1 MAVKMLKCNEVQKY
15 IKPYVE
21 GNTDIFETIEL
32 IEHIEKCEDCYEE
45 LEIYYILINGLKK
58 IDNDEDGAFNIKK
71 ELNDRIKNSKKKIR
85 LYKSFREYSRLIYSL
100 ANISMIALMAYVVV
114 RYPIRML

>member
-1 MAVKMLKCNEVQKY
+1 MLKCNEVQKY
-15 IKPYVE
+15 IKSYVE
-21 GNTDIFETIEL
+21 GTTDICETTTL

-71 ELNDRIKNSKKKIR
+71 ELNERIKNSKKKIR
-85 LYKSFREYSRLIYSL
+85 LYKSFKEYSRLIYSI
-100 ANISMIALMAYVVV
+100 ANISMIALMAYVAV
-114 RYPIRML
+114 RYLINIL